1 MQTIMSNE
9 AAKNARKSL
18 EDLKRQLQT
27 AQPVFVD
34 SQGRLTTPEEEA
46 MRQKTAGN
54 DQEGAKTAGQ
64 IKVKPS
70 RWF

>member
-1 MQTIMSNE
+1 MQHTMSNE

-46 MRQKTAGN
+46 MRQKVGGE
-54 DQEGAKTAGQ
+54 DLEGGPKTGQ

>member
-1 MQTIMSNE
+1 MQTTMSNE

-46 MRQKTAGN
+46 MRQKTGGD
-54 DQEGAKTAGQ
+54 DQEGPKTGQ

>member
-1 MQTIMSNE
+1 MSNE

-34 SQGRLTTPEEEA
+34 SQGRLTTPEEE
-46 MRQKTAGN
+46 RQKNEDDGETT
-54 DQEGAKTAGQ
+54 KTGYM
-64 IKVKPS
+64 KVKPS

>member
-1 MQTIMSNE
+1 MSNE

-46 MRQKTAGN
+46 MRQKNGGDN
-54 DQEGAKTAGQ
+54 HDGPKTTGQ